1 MRQFEFPV
9 PLLRGKFRKT
19 NRLSWLL
26 TREREKKVTKEI
38 EVEIGDFSKW
48 RKYNFFLNLDSN
60 ASSLLRP
67 QFFTDLW
74 FRQLSITFHSSPR
87 FSYSTREQPPPPP
100 SFAHALAFF
109 HPAQSTA
116 FSPRQQIKLIET
128 AIFFLPYISIPPRLN
143 PPRATCS
150 SLLILACS
158 SSFRIINLALW
169 STIRDRFVSPFSSRA
184 KKREREK
191 KTLKIP
197 ILAIKQIKKPNSRAW
212 LENSIRFSDPR
223 FALKRGEI
231 HSR

>member
-1 MRQFEFPV
+1 MRQFEFPI

-19 NRLSWLL
+19 NRLSW
-26 TREREKKVTKEI
+26 REREKKVTKEI

-128 AIFFLPYISIPPRLN
+128 AIFFLPCISIPPRLN

-191 KTLKIP
+191 KKHWKFRSSQLNKSKSRTRELDSKIQSVS
-197 ILAIKQIKKPNSRAW
+197 L
-212 LENSIRFSDPR
+212 IRDS
-223 FALKRGEI
+223 L
-231 HSR
+231 